1 MTTPFLT
8 KRNQIAVKIES
19 TEGTDATPAD
29 ADVVAPA
36 YNIEW
41 SPSVE
46 MSERDN
52 VQASFSRLSQVA
64 GERSATVSF
73 ATELKGSGTAGT
85 VPANLSAALR
95 ACGLSE
101 TIVAV
106 TSVTYAPVSE
116 DIPSVTIEVREGAA
130 NGTFK
135 SKKLLGA
142 RGTFTIEAVKGDVV
156 LVNFEF
162 TGKYVEPTDTTA
174 FATPSPGQAPIA
186 FLNAGI
192 SFQGVGALKVQNLSL
207 DMANEISLR
216 NDANDATGNTAAVL
230 VGRAPTGNID
240 PEQEDVG
247 TINFFNKWTTNA
259 EGVLTYNLTGSAGNI
274 MTFTAN
280 KVQIGSVSEGD
291 RDSIRI
297 EELDL
302 LFNQNTDDGDDEFAI
317 VFT

>member
-1 MTTPFLT
+1 MVGPFLIR
-8 KRNQIAVKIES
+8 RNQIAVKIEG
-19 TEGTDATPAD
+19 TEGVDAVPAD

-41 SPSVE
+41 SPSFE
-46 MSERDN
+46 QFERDI
-52 VQASFSRLSQVA
+52 VQSSFSRLSQIS
-64 GERSATVSF
+64 GERSATISF
-73 ATELKGSGTAGT
+73 ATELKGSGVVGD

-106 TSVTYAPVSE
+106 TSVTYAPASE
-116 DIPSVTIEVREGAA
+116 TIPSVTIEIREGAA
-130 NGTFK
+130 DGTFK
-135 SKKLLGA
+135 SKKILGA

-162 TGKYVEPTDTTA
+162 TGKYVEPTDTVA
-174 FATPSPGQAPIA
+174 FATPSPGGPPIP

-192 SFQGVGALKVQNLSL
+192 SFQGVGTLKLQNITL
-207 DMANEISLR
+207 DMANEVTLR
-216 NDANDATGNTAAVL
+216 NDANDATGNTAAVI
-230 VGRAPTGNID
+230 VSRTPSGSID
-240 PEQEDVG
+240 PEQEAVG
-247 TINFFNKWTTNA
+247 VINFFNKLTANA
-259 EGVLTYNLTGSAGNI
+259 EGVLTYNLTGAAGNI
-274 MTFTAN
+274 MVFTAN
-280 KVQIGSVSEGD
+280 KTQIVAASEGD

-302 LFNQNTDDGDDEFAI
+302 QFNQDTDAGDDEFAI